1 MRKNKLEKKLLL
13 CTLILNFGVLLPIIH
28 RKSPIKDWII
38 VYLFNAVTN
47 GIIDNALT
55 KNNIIKYPN
64 RLFPKIFDTHILF
77 DFFLYP
83 TFTILY
89 NQMTAKDKTFA
100 IIYKLFVI
108 TIPVFFIEF
117 LAERK
122 TNLVEWTK
130 KWRWYHTFFSII
142 IKSLLTRLIIAL
154 IRRIDA
160 NKENSDRVLLKERG
174 KN

>member
-1 MRKNKLEKKLLL
+1 MRKKKFEEKLLL
-13 CTLILNFGVLLPIIH
+13 SALILNLGVLLPLIH

-47 GIIDNALT
+47 GIIDKVLT
-55 KNNIIKYPN
+55 KNRIIKYPN

-83 TFTILY
+83 TFTIVY
-89 NQMTAKDKTFA
+89 NQMTAKDKAFG
-100 IIYKLFVI
+100 IIYKLFII
-108 TIPVFFIEF
+108 TIPVFLIEF

-122 TNLVEWTK
+122 TNLVEWTR

-142 IKSLLTRLIIAL
+142 IKSLLTRLFIAL
-154 IRRIDA
+154 IRRADA
-160 NKENSDRVLLKERG
+160 KMKT
-174 KN
+174 

>member
-1 MRKNKLEKKLLL
+1 MRKNRIEKKLLL
-13 CTLILNFGVLLPIIH
+13 GILILNLGIILPIIY

-89 NQMTAKDKTFA
+89 NQMTAKDKPFA

-108 TIPVFFIEF
+108 TIPVFLIEF

-122 TNLVEWTK
+122 TNLVDWTK

-142 IKSLLTRLIIAL
+142 IKSLLTRIVIAQ
-154 IRRIDA
+154 IRRLDA
-160 NKENSDRVLLKERG
+160 KMENSDSG
-174 KN
+174 NSS

>member
-1 MRKNKLEKKLLL
+1 M
-13 CTLILNFGVLLPIIH
+13 LILNLGVLLPIIH

-55 KNNIIKYPN
+55 KNKIIKYPN
-64 RLFPKIFDTHILF
+64 RLFPKIFDTHLLF

-83 TFTILY
+83 TFTIVY
-89 NQMTAKDKTFA
+89 NQMTAKDNTFA

-108 TIPVFFIEF
+108 TIPVFLIEF

-122 TNLVEWTK
+122 TNLVDWTR

-142 IKSLLTRLIIAL
+142 LKSLLTRLFIAL
-154 IRRIDA
+154 IRRVDA
-160 NKENSDRVLLKERG
+160 KM
-174 KN
+174 KNLDSGSYC

>member
-1 MRKNKLEKKLLL
+1 MRKNRIEKKLLL
-13 CTLILNFGVLLPIIH
+13 GILILNLGIILPIIY
-28 RKSPIKDWII
+28 RKSPIKDWFI

-77 DFFLYP
+77 DLFLYP

-89 NQMTAKDKTFA
+89 NQMTAKDKPFA
-100 IIYKLFVI
+100 IIYKLFFI
-108 TIPVFFIEF
+108 TIPVFLIEF
-117 LAERK
+117 LAEKK

-130 KWRWYHTFFSII
+130 KWRWYHSFFSII
-142 IKSLLTRLIIAL
+142 IKSLLTRLIIAQ
-154 IRRIDA
+154 IRRLDA
-160 NKENSDRVLLKERG
+160 MKKNSVSG
-174 KN
+174 NSP

>member
-1 MRKNKLEKKLLL
+1 MRKNRIEKKLLL
-13 CTLILNFGVLLPIIH
+13 GILILNLGIILPIIY
-28 RKSPIKDWII
+28 RKTPIKDWII

-77 DFFLYP
+77 DFFIYP
-83 TFTILY
+83 TFTIFY
-89 NQMTAKDKTFA
+89 NQMTAKDKPFA

-108 TIPVFFIEF
+108 TIPVFLIEF
-117 LAERK
+117 LAEKK

-130 KWRWYHTFFSII
+130 KWRWYHSFFSII
-142 IKSLLTRLIIAL
+142 IKSLLTRLIIAQ
-154 IRRIDA
+154 IRRLDA
-160 NKENSDRVLLKERG
+160 MKKNSVSG
-174 KN
+174 NSP